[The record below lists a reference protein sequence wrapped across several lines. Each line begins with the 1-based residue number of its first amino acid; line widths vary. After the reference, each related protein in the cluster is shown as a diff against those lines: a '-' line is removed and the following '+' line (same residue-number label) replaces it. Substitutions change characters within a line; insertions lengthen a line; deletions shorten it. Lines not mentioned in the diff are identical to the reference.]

1 MRGITSVSALQVVSC
16 EPLGEGRP
24 VGASAARLERVQ
36 LADGRRLVL
45 KHLSPDGDWLT
56 RVSGRADLLEQ
67 LWTSGLLSRVE
78 PVVDHTILDLVRD
91 EDHTVV
97 VMRDASEELFSQFSK
112 ITRATSRRLLAGLAK
127 LHDIGTQEP
136 AQPLCSIGGRYG
148 MFSPSLHAADHRP
161 GANEY
166 RHVITHYW
174 ELFAEHA
181 GHEVAAV
188 VADVHRDP
196 DALGRRLAAFPS
208 TLLHGDAKLDN
219 LGLGA
224 TKLVAIDWGDLTGF
238 GPREVDV
245 AWYAQLNS
253 WRIGGAPDDVFA
265 DYEEVS
271 GHPLDRD
278 AVDLAC
284 IGSLAQLG
292 WGFTRVKTD
301 SAYPPKIQ
309 AMFGALL
316 DWWIA
321 RARLALERVGPP

>member
-1 MRGITSVSALQVVSC
+1 MGDITTVSALQVVSC

-45 KHLSPDGDWLT
+45 KHLPPGGDWLT
-56 RVSGRADLLEQ
+56 RVSGRADLLEH
-67 LWTSGLLSRVE
+67 LWTSGLLSRLE
-78 PVVDHTILDLVRD
+78 PVVDHTVLDLVPA

-97 VMRDASEELFSQFSK
+97 VMRDASEELFPQFSR
-112 ITRATSRRLLAGLAK
+112 ISRATSRRLLAGLAK
-127 LHDIGTQEP
+127 LHDLGTQEP

-148 MFSPSLHAADHRP
+148 MFSPVRHAADDGP
-161 GANEY
+161 GANEH
-166 RHVITHYW
+166 RDDMPGYW
-174 ELFAEHA
+174 DLFAEHA
-181 GHEVAAV
+181 GRDVAAA

-245 AWYAQLNS
+245 AWYASQNS

-271 GHPLDRD
+271 GHLLDRE
-278 AVDLAC
+278 AIDLAC

-292 WGFTRVKTD
+292 WGFIRIKTD
-301 SAYPPKIQ
+301 PAYPPKIQ
-309 AMFGALL
+309 AVFGALL